1 MLGFPFFLAFFGGT
15 RLGMYCTFVHQALRC
30 YVDQGMRRLTYE
42 ILGALTLG
50 KISAICKVERVLF
63 LVLMHSISNNAF
75 NLKAT
80 IQSQCNL
87 SLH

>member
-1 MLGFPFFLAFFGGT
+1 MLGLPFFLAFFGGT

-63 LVLMHSISNNAF
+63 LVNALVNAF

>member
-1 MLGFPFFLAFFGGT
+1 MLGLPFFLAFFGGT
-15 RLGMYCTFVHQALRC
+15 RLDMYCTFVHQALRC

-63 LVLMHSISNNAF
+63 LVNALVNAF

-80 IQSQCNL
+80 IQSRCNL

>member
-15 RLGMYCTFVHQALRC
+15 RLGMYCTFFVHQALRC
-30 YVDQGMRRLTYE
+30 YVDQGMRSLTYE
-42 ILGALTLG
+42 ILGAVTLG
-50 KISAICKVERVLF
+50 KVSAICKVERVLL
-63 LVLMHSISNNAF
+63 LVNAF
-75 NLKAT
+75 NLEAT

>member
-1 MLGFPFFLAFFGGT
+1 MLGLPFFLAFFGGT

-50 KISAICKVERVLF
+50 KISATLFFFYKKPIAWRVGSTF
-63 LVLMHSISNNAF
+63 LENSRF
-75 NLKAT
+75 
-80 IQSQCNL
+80 
-87 SLH
+87 

>member
-1 MLGFPFFLAFFGGT
+1 MIIIRKMLGLPFIPAFFGGT

-63 LVLMHSISNNAF
+63 LVNAF